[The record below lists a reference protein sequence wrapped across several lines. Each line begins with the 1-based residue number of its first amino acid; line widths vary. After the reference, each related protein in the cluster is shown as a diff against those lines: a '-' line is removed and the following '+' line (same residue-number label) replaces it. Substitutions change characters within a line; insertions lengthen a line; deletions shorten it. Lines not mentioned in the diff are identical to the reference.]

1 MDLENIMLSEIGR
14 EKKTIWYYL
23 YGESEKYYKW
33 IHMENRNRFINIE
46 NKLVVLTK
54 GRGKEWEQIRGLGLT
69 DTKYYT

>member
-1 MDLENIMLSEIGR
+1 
-14 EKKTIWYYL
+14 
-23 YGESEKYYKW
+23 
-33 IHMENRNRFINIE
+33 MENRNRFINIE